1 VEKLQHAVPPKL
13 PAKPGGVKVA
23 AGIMNAIERDISKGI
38 LSNLQERNPELARTI
53 RDNMFTYEDMVYL
66 DNMSLQKV
74 LREVDMREL
83 AITLKGTS
91 EELKKKLLSCVSKRA
106 AETVLEEMS
115 FLGSVRPKEIEAAK
129 QKIMESLR
137 RLEEEGEV
145 DLVEALSSA
154 KDATI

>member
-1 VEKLQHAVPPKL
+1 
-13 PAKPGGVKVA
+13 
-23 AGIMNAIERDISKGI
+23 
-38 LSNLQERNPELARTI
+38 
-53 RDNMFTYEDMVYL
+53 MFTYEDMVYL